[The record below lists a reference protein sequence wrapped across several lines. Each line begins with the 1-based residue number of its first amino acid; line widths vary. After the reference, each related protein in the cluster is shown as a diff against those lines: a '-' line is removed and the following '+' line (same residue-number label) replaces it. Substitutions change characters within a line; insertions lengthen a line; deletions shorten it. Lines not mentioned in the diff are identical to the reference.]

1 MKVYE
6 LNKVLTEMINNGQ
19 EDYDIMIKVGHDCEK
34 QTYGRDLITGVSEIK
49 TFENHPQYGWIELD
63 SCNYIGWGDYSKFH
77 AHWIPPRNDDGMS
90 DPIEY
95 QVRCSHCGFDI
106 DPQAFYEEL
115 KRFGGDKYCPCC
127 GYIMDEV
134 NDNE

>member
-1 MKVYE
+1 MKVHE
-6 LNKVLTEMINNGQ
+6 LNKTLTEMINSGKEN
-19 EDYDIMIKVGHDCEK
+19 YDVMVKVGYNIET
-34 QTYGRDLITGVSEIK
+34 QEYGRDLITDVSEVK
-49 TFENHPQYGWIELD
+49 NHINFPQHGWIELK
-63 SCNYIGWGDYSKFH
+63 SCNYIGWGDYCRLH

-106 DPQAFYEEL
+106 DPQIFYENL
-115 KRFGGDKYCPCC
+115 KRFGGDKYCPRC

-134 NDNE
+134 IR